1 MYKEGIMELTSNERT
16 QIKLAL
22 SDYDTESVYDMT
34 RLFESMDSFEDILEN
49 LDQIADYFKA
59 DDYLV
64 DDAFDEGREE
74 GYEDGREEGYDTG
87 YDEGYDDRAET
98 LEAVM
103 EAIQSSADALDEAS
117 EYSDLEDLQDKVIEI
132 KNDLV
137 AIKATYED

>member
-1 MYKEGIMELTSNERT
+1 MELTSNERT

-22 SDYDTESVYDMT
+22 SDYDTESVYDVT
-34 RLFESMDSFEDILEN
+34 NFFESMDSFKDVLEK
-49 LDQIADYFKA
+49 LGELAE
-59 DDYLV
+59 YLKEGEWRV
-64 DDAFDEGREE
+64 DEAFTEGREE

>member
-1 MYKEGIMELTSNERT
+1 MELTASQRA
-16 QIKLAL
+16 QIKLVL

-34 RLFESMDSFEDILEN
+34 QLFESMDSFEDILEN

-74 GYEDGREEGYDTG
+74 GYDEGREEGYDTG
-87 YDEGYDDRAET
+87 YNEGLDERAET

>member
-1 MYKEGIMELTSNERT
+1 MELTASQRA
-16 QIKLAL
+16 QIKLVL

-74 GYEDGREEGYDTG
+74 GYDEGREEGYDTG
-87 YDEGYDDRAET
+87 YDEGLDERAET

-103 EAIQSSADALDEAS
+103 EAIQSSADELAEVLD
-117 EYSDLEDLQDKVIEI
+117 YDNLVDIQDKVADV

>member
-1 MYKEGIMELTSNERT
+1 MELTSNERT